1 MSFRIIR
8 NRRRRHIAMRIAPD
22 GVVELLAPPEV
33 PDDFLER
40 LFYRKQDEI
49 EILKRKTSRL
59 RRATPE
65 FSEGELFAL
74 LGKFYPLHLSRR
86 LKIFD
91 GNRFIIPDGSK
102 EEKAAHLVDLYREI
116 AERFLI
122 RRAGEVSSITSL
134 KPKKW
139 RISSTERRWGS
150 CSSSGTIALSWK
162 LIRCPRET
170 IDYVIIH
177 ELAHLQELNHSPAFW
192 DAVAIHCPDF
202 RKLRQE
208 LNDFARTLPLI

>member
-1 MSFRIIR
+1 
-8 NRRRRHIAMRIAPD
+8 MRIAPD
-22 GVVELLAPPEV
+22 GVVELLAPSAV

-40 LFYRKQDEI
+40 LFYRKQDEL
-49 EILKRKTSRL
+49 EILKRKTSRI
-59 RRATPE
+59 RRTIPE
-65 FSEGELFAL
+65 FAEGELFAL

-102 EEKAAHLVDLYREI
+102 ELKAAHLIDLYREL

-122 RRAGEVSSITSL
+122 RRAEQISGITSL
-134 KPKKW
+134 KPQKW

-162 LIRCPRET
+162 LVFCPRET

-177 ELAHLQELNHSPAFW
+177 ELAHLQEMNHSPAFW
-192 DAVAIHCPDF
+192 EVVASHCPDF
-202 RKLRQE
+202 RRLRKE